1 MKAVK
6 LGPEVPLRIA
16 GPADVGTVTGLIG
29 DFRDFLES
37 DSPANAEIE
46 TVVSTLIDDRQTE
59 YLLIGE
65 PEAGFAQIRYRLS
78 VWNGTEDAWLE
89 DVFVHEE
96 ARGRGLGR
104 SLVEA
109 AVARARARGCSRI
122 QLETNQNNEGAIA
135 LYEAVGFKACHL
147 PDFWKGAPDIC
158 FTREI

>member
-1 MKAVK
+1 M
-6 LGPEVPLRIA
+6 GPETPLRIA
-16 GPADVGTVTGLIG
+16 GPADIRLVTGLIA
-29 DFRDFLES
+29 DFRDFLEA

-59 YLLIGE
+59 YLLIGN
-65 PEAGFAQIRYRLS
+65 PEAGFAQLRFRLS

-89 DVFVHEE
+89 DVFVREE
-96 ARGRGLGR
+96 ARGKGYGR

-109 AVARARARGCSRI
+109 AIARARARGCSRI

-147 PDFWKGAPDIC
+147 PEFWKGAPDIC
-158 FTREI
+158 FTRQI